1 MEFRHIFF
9 PFSLTR
15 SLEEQK
21 EKKTKN
27 LLYMIKLSR
36 NVLFLEKKLVI
47 CWAFKTITQL
57 PVFTKETVK
66 SSTEETPQV
75 YFLGW
80 KTELKYLRTRYQES
94 KEHSI
99 PLNAVVT
106 PTLITK
112 SRETR
117 GTDMDWQHPWQK
129 TIQVTPFLHFSLILG
144 MDCSTIPLRCGC
156 PPILGGSEEC
166 H

>member
-1 MEFRHIFF
+1 MDFRHIFF
-9 PFSLTR
+9 LFFFFLFFSN
-15 SLEEQK
+15 QK
-21 EKKTKN
+21 LGRTQRKKPKD

-36 NVLFLEKKLVI
+36 NALFLEKKPVI

-106 PTLITK
+106 PTFITK

-117 GTDMDWQHPWQK
+117 GTGTDWQHSRQK
-129 TIQVTPFLHFSLILG
+129 KIQVTPFLHFSLILG
-144 MDCSTIPLRCGC
+144 MDVLPSL
-156 PPILGGSEEC
+156 
-166 H
+166 